1 MNFKKLLFTSLFFT
15 ICLSLNFSQ
24 AKSRPVVDM
33 ISATAV
39 STNKIKITWKIP
51 KTFYS
56 TSATSAASST
66 AKSSAVTE
74 NSTVDSIL
82 VYKSTLP
89 ISAQTLEKAVLI
101 ARLPPKSCQYI
112 DTVTSFREYYYAVL
126 AKLNDGSVYKIILP
140 SINTTVKGVKVEKPA
155 QIEEKSQEQIEAETP
170 KIYNEGIIREFPL
183 PYIDLVENFEK
194 KPNNLKPEVIEA
206 GKKLAEGEKLKKEKL
221 LPYYFDEDLVSPSG
235 GDDYYLFEILKNYF
249 VKKNYKESTSAL
261 QKFLSVNRSEQ
272 TTNRAAFY
280 LAESQYFLGNYRSA
294 LTMFLFV
301 ENDYPLLCKKWINST
316 LDFYQIPGTAK

>member
-1 MNFKKLLFTSLFFT
+1 MNFKKTFFASIFFT

-39 STNKIKITWKIP
+39 STNKIKITWKVP
-51 KTFYS
+51 KTFYATPS
-56 TSATSAASST
+56 TQTPASSG
-66 AKSSAVTE
+66 SA
-74 NSTVDSIL
+74 VDSIL
-82 VYKSTLP
+82 VYKSTVP
-89 ISAQTLEKAVLI
+89 ISAQTLEKALLT

-112 DTVTSFREYYYAVL
+112 DTVTSFNEYYYAVL
-126 AKLNDGSVYKIILP
+126 AKLKDGSVYKIILP

-155 QIEEKSQEQIEAETP
+155 KAEEKSQEQIEAETP
-170 KIYNEGIIREFPL
+170 RIYNEGTIREFPL
-183 PYIDLVENFEK
+183 PYIDLVENFER
-194 KPNNLKPEVIEA
+194 KPNKLKPEVIEA

-221 LPYYFDEDLVSPSG
+221 LPHYFDEDLVSPSG
-235 GDDYYLFEILKNYF
+235 GDEYYLFEILKNYF
-249 VKKNYKESTSAL
+249 VKKNYKESAAAL

-316 LDFYQIPGTAK
+316 LDFYTIPGTKK

>member
-1 MNFKKLLFTSLFFT
+1 MNFKKTFFASIFFT

-39 STNKIKITWKIP
+39 STNKIKITWKLP
-51 KTFYS
+51 KSFY
-56 TSATSAASST
+56 AASSS
-66 AKSSAVTE
+66 KSTGGSEAGSKALTI
-74 NSTVDSIL
+74 NSIL
-82 VYKSTLP
+82 VYKSTVP
-89 ISAQTLEKAVLI
+89 ISAQTLDKAVL
-101 ARLPPKSCQYI
+101 AAKLPPKTCQYI
-112 DTVTSFREYYYAVL
+112 DTVTSFKEYYYAVL
-126 AKLNDGSVYKIILP
+126 TRLSDGSVYKIILP
-140 SINTTVKGVKVEKPA
+140 SINTTVKGVKVEKPVK
-155 QIEEKSQEQIEAETP
+155 IEEKSQEQLEAETP

-194 KPNNLKPEVIEA
+194 KPNKLKPEVIEA
-206 GKKLAEGEKLKKEKL
+206 GKNLAKGEKLQKEKL
-221 LPYYFDEDLVSPSG
+221 LPHYFDEDLVSPSG
-235 GDDYYLFEILKNYF
+235 GDEYYLFEILKNYF
-249 VKKNYKESTSAL
+249 VKKNYKESALAL

-301 ENDYPLLCKKWINST
+301 ENDYPFLCKKWINST
-316 LDFYQIPGTAK
+316 LDFYTIPGSQK